1 MLVIQHQRPDGT
13 PHLELS
19 KDIVVQMYRL
29 RVFGVDASFE
39 RQPRA
44 LIEP

>member
-1 MLVIQHQRPDGT
+1 MLLIQHPKPDGT
-13 PHLELS
+13 PRRELS
-19 KDIVVQMYRL
+19 KDIAVQMYRP